1 MQYKTGVGVGV
12 FVCKDGK
19 FIMGQR
25 KGAHGA
31 GSWSVPGGWLE
42 FGESFQDAAIR
53 EVKEETGM
61 DIENVRFG
69 AVSNNIFLDD
79 NVHSVTI
86 WMLSDW
92 KKGEPTITE
101 PDKFIDQKWVDFDS
115 LPSPL
120 FLAWDELLNSQ
131 FLPTIKAELK
141 VS

>member
-1 MQYKTGVGVGV
+1 MQYKAGVGVGV

-25 KGAHGA
+25 KGDHGA

-42 FGESFQDAAIR
+42 FGENFQEAAIR

-61 DIENVRFG
+61 DIENVRFA
-69 AVSNNIFLDD
+69 AVSNNVFLDD

-92 KKGEPTITE
+92 KTGEPTITE
-101 PDKFIDQKWVDFDS
+101 PDKFVDQKWADFDS

-131 FLPTIKAELK
+131 FLPTIKAELE